1 MTRPGHPHR
10 SGSSSMGPAP
20 LRSVSSSMGPAP
32 LRSVSSSM
40 GPAPLRSVSL
50 RLRVAFASGLAT
62 VVVVALVGVLASVLL
77 TREQTERL
85 DRSLVPGSPAV
96 LGSFASTRA
105 DLAVT
110 LRAPDGTV
118 RRVSGP
124 ELPLSPIGIPT
135 SVDVGGVAYRIRTA
149 PGPSPG
155 SLVTVG
161 ATEDDTRARVAERQR
176 LVVGLAVVAV
186 LLAAGLG
193 WVFAGRAVRPMR
205 RLTARAATLDGEP
218 VDEPPIVRADGSR
231 ESEEL
236 ADALTAML
244 ARLHAEQERGTA
256 SLHAAR
262 DFAAAARHEL
272 RTPLTAMRTD
282 LEVLRAHPDLPE
294 RDTVLDDVL
303 RAQARVEA
311 TLTALGHLAAGDL
324 PDATDA
330 DPVAVAD
337 LLRLAGEDA
346 RRAHPDLEVVVDA
359 PAAEVPESVRGS
371 VDGLR
376 MALAN
381 AVVNAVRHGG
391 ATTVRLGAHTGPGG
405 GVVLTVDDDGAGLP
419 ADEREAVLG
428 RFVRGSTAGAPGSGL
443 GLALV
448 AQQAARHGGRVRLED
463 APAGGLRVSLTLGPD
478 RAG

>member
-1 MTRPGHPHR
+1 MKR
-10 SGSSSMGPAP
+10 S
-20 LRSVSSSMGPAP
+20 L
-32 LRSVSSSM
+32 
-40 GPAPLRSVSL
+40 SL
-50 RLRVAFASGLAT
+50 RARVALAAALAAT
-62 VVVVALVGVLASVLL
+62 VVVVLVGVLASVLL
-77 TREQTERL
+77 AREQTERL

-110 LRAPDGTV
+110 LRNPAGEA

-135 SVDVGGVAYRIRTA
+135 SVTVAGVDYRIRTA
-149 PGPSPG
+149 PGPAPG

-176 LVVGLAVVAV
+176 LVAGLGVAAVA
-186 LLAAGLG
+186 LAAGLG

-205 RLTARAATLDGEP
+205 RLTAQAATLDRAASDPEA
-218 VDEPPIVRADGSR
+218 PPPTVRADGSR

-236 ADALTAML
+236 ADALSDML
-244 ARLHAEQERGTA
+244 ARLHAEQERSRA

-282 LEVLRAHPDLPE
+282 LEVLAAHPDLPE
-294 RDTVLDDVL
+294 RDEVLADVL

-311 TLTALGHLAAGDL
+311 TLTALGQLAAGDL
-324 PDATDA
+324 PDAVGGEA
-330 DPVAVAD
+330 IGVAD
-337 LLRLAGEDA
+337 VLRLAAEDA
-346 RRAHPDLEVVVDA
+346 RRAHAGLEVVVDEPD
-359 PAAEVPESVRGS
+359 PATPESVRAS
-371 VDGLR
+371 PEGLR

-381 AVVNAVRHGG
+381 AVVNAVRHGRAG
-391 ATTVRLGAHTGPGG
+391 TVRLGAHTGSDGG
-405 GVVLTVDDDGAGLP
+405 AVLTVDDDGSGLP

-428 RFVRGSTAGAPGSGL
+428 RFVRGSTASVPGSGL

-448 AQQAARHGGRVRLED
+448 AQQAARHGGRVTLGD
-463 APAGGLRVSLTLGPD
+463 APTGGLRVSLALGPD

>member
-1 MTRPGHPHR
+1 M
-10 SGSSSMGPAP
+10 SAPAP
-20 LRSVSSSMGPAP
+20 STPAP
-32 LRSVSSSM
+32 ATARRRS
-40 GPAPLRSVSL
+40 ASL
-50 RLRVAFASGLAT
+50 RLRVALAAGLAST
-62 VVVVALVGVLASVLL
+62 VVVVLVGVLASVLL

-124 ELPLSPIGIPT
+124 ELPLTPLGIPI
-135 SVDVGGVAYRIRTA
+135 SVDVGGVAYRVRTA
-149 PGPSPG
+149 PGPAPG
-155 SLVTVG
+155 ALVTVG

-176 LVVGLAVVAV
+176 LVTGLGVVAV
-186 LLAAGLG
+186 ALAAGLG
-193 WVFAGRAVRPMR
+193 WVFAGRAVRPLR
-205 RLTARAATLDGEP
+205 RLTDRAATLDGA
-218 VDEPPIVRADGSR
+218 VDPDVAPPTVRADGSR

-236 ADALTAML
+236 ADALSAML
-244 ARLHAEQERGTA
+244 ARLHAEQQRSTA

-282 LEVLRAHPDLPE
+282 LEVLAAHPDLPE
-294 RDTVLDDVL
+294 RDEVLADVL

-311 TLTALGHLAAGDL
+311 TLTALGQLAAGDL
-324 PDATDA
+324 PDTVGPDGGDA
-330 DPVAVAD
+330 VGVAD
-337 LLRLAGEDA
+337 LLRLAAEDA
-346 RRAHPDLEVVVDA
+346 RRAHPGLAVVAEEPAGVVHGSLE
-359 PAAEVPESVRGS
+359 
-371 VDGLR
+371 GLR

-381 AVVNAVRHGG
+381 AVVNAVRHGRAG
-391 ATTVRLGAHTGPGG
+391 TVRLGAHAGEDG
-405 GVVLTVDDDGAGLP
+405 GVVLTVDDDGRGLP
-419 ADEREAVLG
+419 AAEQEAVLG
-428 RFVRGSTAGAPGSGL
+428 RFVRGSTTGAPGSGL

-448 AQQAARHGGRVRLED
+448 AQQAARHDGQVRLED
-463 APAGGLRVSLTLGPD
+463 APGGGLRVSLAIGPG

>member
-1 MTRPGHPHR
+1 MKR
-10 SGSSSMGPAP
+10 S
-20 LRSVSSSMGPAP
+20 L
-32 LRSVSSSM
+32 
-40 GPAPLRSVSL
+40 SL
-50 RLRVAFASGLAT
+50 RARVALAAALAAT
-62 VVVVALVGVLASVLL
+62 VVVVLVGVLASVLL
-77 TREQTERL
+77 AREQTERL

-110 LRAPDGTV
+110 LRNPAGEA

-135 SVDVGGVAYRIRTA
+135 SVTVAGVDYRIRTA
-149 PGPSPG
+149 PGPAPG

-176 LVVGLAVVAV
+176 LVAGLGVAAVA
-186 LLAAGLG
+186 LAAGLG

-205 RLTARAATLDGEP
+205 RLTAQAATLDRAASDPEA
-218 VDEPPIVRADGSR
+218 PPPTVRADGSR

-236 ADALTAML
+236 ADALSDML
-244 ARLHAEQERGTA
+244 ARLHAEQERSTA

-282 LEVLRAHPDLPE
+282 LEVLAAHPDLPE
-294 RDTVLDDVL
+294 RDEVLADVL

-311 TLTALGHLAAGDL
+311 TLTALGQLAAGDL
-324 PDATDA
+324 PDAVGGEA
-330 DPVAVAD
+330 IGVAD
-337 LLRLAGEDA
+337 VLRLAAEDA
-346 RRAHPDLEVVVDA
+346 RRAHAGLEVVVDEPD
-359 PAAEVPESVRGS
+359 PATPESVRAS
-371 VDGLR
+371 PEGLR

-381 AVVNAVRHGG
+381 AVVNAVRHGRAG
-391 ATTVRLGAHTGPGG
+391 TVRLGAHTGSDG
-405 GVVLTVDDDGAGLP
+405 GVVLTVDDDGSGLP

-428 RFVRGSTAGAPGSGL
+428 RFVRGSTASVPGSGL

-448 AQQAARHGGRVRLED
+448 AQQAARHGGRVTLGD
-463 APAGGLRVSLTLGPD
+463 APTGGLRVSLALGPD

>member
-1 MTRPGHPHR
+1 MRR
-10 SGSSSMGPAP
+10 S
-20 LRSVSSSMGPAP
+20 L
-32 LRSVSSSM
+32 
-40 GPAPLRSVSL
+40 SL
-50 RLRVAFASGLAT
+50 RARVALAAALAAT
-62 VVVVALVGVLASVLL
+62 VVVVLVGVLASVLL
-77 TREQTERL
+77 AREQTERL

-110 LRAPDGTV
+110 LRNPAGEA

-135 SVDVGGVAYRIRTA
+135 SVTVAGVDYRIRTA
-149 PGPSPG
+149 PGPAPG

-176 LVVGLAVVAV
+176 LVAGLGVAAVA
-186 LLAAGLG
+186 LAAGLG
-193 WVFAGRAVRPMR
+193 WLFAGRAVRPMR
-205 RLTARAATLDGEP
+205 RLTAQAATLDRAATDPEAA
-218 VDEPPIVRADGSR
+218 PPTVRADGSR

-236 ADALTAML
+236 ADALSAML
-244 ARLHAEQERGTA
+244 ARLNAEQERSTA

-272 RTPLTAMRTD
+272 RTPLTSMRTD
-282 LEVLRAHPDLPE
+282 LEVLAAHPDLPE
-294 RDTVLDDVL
+294 RDEVLADVR

-311 TLTALGHLAAGDL
+311 TLTALGQLATGDL
-324 PDATDA
+324 PDAA
-330 DPVAVAD
+330 GGEAIGVAD
-337 LLRLAGEDA
+337 VLRLAAEDA
-346 RRAHPDLEVVVDA
+346 RRAHSGLEVVVEEPD
-359 PAAEVPESVRGS
+359 PATPESVRAS
-371 VDGLR
+371 PEGLR

-381 AVVNAVRHGG
+381 AVVNAVRHGRAG
-391 ATTVRLGAHTGPGG
+391 TVRLGAHAGADGG
-405 GVVLTVDDDGAGLP
+405 IVLTVDDDGGGLP
-419 ADEREAVLG
+419 ADEREAVLA

-448 AQQAARHGGRVRLED
+448 AQQAARHGGRVALGD
-463 APAGGLRVSLTLGPD
+463 APTGGLRVSLALGPD

>member
-1 MTRPGHPHR
+1 MRR
-10 SGSSSMGPAP
+10 SP
-20 LRSVSSSMGPAP
+20 
-32 LRSVSSSM
+32 
-40 GPAPLRSVSL
+40 SL
-50 RLRVAFASGLAT
+50 RLRVALASALSAT
-62 VVVVALVGVLASVLL
+62 VIVVLVGVLASVLL
-77 TREQTERL
+77 AREQTERL

-110 LRAPDGTV
+110 LRGPAGTV

-124 ELPLSPIGIPT
+124 EMPLSPVGIPT
-135 SVDVGGVAYRIRTA
+135 SVTVDGVDYRIRTA
-149 PGPSPG
+149 PGPTPG

-161 ATEDDTRARVAERQR
+161 ATEDDTRARVAERER
-176 LVVGLAVVAV
+176 LVAGVGVAAVA
-186 LLAAGLG
+186 LAAGLG
-193 WVFAGRAVRPMR
+193 WLLAGRAVGPMR
-205 RLTARAATLDGEP
+205 RLTAQAAALD
-218 VDEPPIVRADGSR
+218 DTTTAVRADGSR

-236 ADALTAML
+236 ADALSAML
-244 ARLHAEQERGTA
+244 ARLHAEQERSTA

-294 RDTVLDDVL
+294 RDAVLDDLL

-311 TLTALGHLAAGDL
+311 TLTALGQLAAGDL
-324 PDATDA
+324 PDAGGGEAVGVTD
-330 DPVAVAD
+330 V
-337 LLRLAGEDA
+337 LRLAAEDA
-346 RRAHPDLEVVVDA
+346 RRAHPALAVVVEEPDA
-359 PAAEVPESVRGS
+359 QTPEAVRAALE
-371 VDGLR
+371 GLR

-381 AVVNAVRHGG
+381 AVVNAVRHGKAG
-391 ATTVRLGAHTGPGG
+391 TVVLGAHRGPEG
-405 GVVLTVDDDGAGLP
+405 GVVLTVDDDGSGLP

-428 RFVRGSTAGAPGSGL
+428 RFVRGSTAGGPGSGL

-448 AQQAARHGGRVRLED
+448 AQQAARHGGGVRLEE
-463 APAGGLRVSLTLGPD
+463 APGGGLRVSLALGPD

>member
-1 MTRPGHPHR
+1 MTRR
-10 SGSSSMGPAP
+10 SA
-20 LRSVSSSMGPAP
+20 
-32 LRSVSSSM
+32 
-40 GPAPLRSVSL
+40 SL
-50 RLRVAFASGLAT
+50 RLRVALASALASL
-62 VVVVALVGVLASVLL
+62 VVVVLVGVLASVLL

-96 LGSFASTRA
+96 LGTFASTRA

-110 LRAPDGTV
+110 LRGPTGT

-124 ELPLSPIGIPT
+124 ELPLSPIGVPT
-135 SVDVGGVAYRIRTA
+135 SVEVGGVAYRIRTA
-149 PGPSPG
+149 PGPTPG
-155 SLVTVG
+155 VLVTVG
-161 ATEDDTRARVAERQR
+161 ATEDDTRARVADRQR
-176 LVVGLAVVAV
+176 LVTGLGVVAV
-186 LLAAGLG
+186 ALAAGLG
-193 WVFAGRAVRPMR
+193 WLFAGRAVRPLR
-205 RLTARAATLDGEP
+205 RLTAQAATLDGA
-218 VDEPPIVRADGSR
+218 VDPEVDPPTVRADGSR

-236 ADALTAML
+236 ADALSAML
-244 ARLHAEQERGTA
+244 ARLHAEQERSTA

-294 RDTVLDDVL
+294 RDAVLADVL

-311 TLTALGHLAAGDL
+311 TLTALGQLAAGDL
-324 PDATDA
+324 PEVGDRDA
-330 DPVAVAD
+330 VGVAD
-337 LLRLAGEDA
+337 LLRLAAEDA
-346 RRAHPDLEVVVDA
+346 RRAHPELEVVVDD
-359 PAAEVPESVRGS
+359 PATGTAGAVRAS
-371 VDGLR
+371 LEGLR

-391 ATTVRLGAHTGPGG
+391 AGSVRLGAHARDDG
-405 GVVLTVDDDGAGLP
+405 GVVLTVDDDGCGLP
-419 ADEREAVLG
+419 AAERESVLG

-448 AQQAARHGGRVRLED
+448 AQQAARHGGEVRLED
-463 APAGGLRVSLTLGPD
+463 APTGGLRVSLAIGPD

>member
-1 MTRPGHPHR
+1 MSGPGRRPR
-10 SGSSSMGPAP
+10 WS
-20 LRSVSSSMGPAP
+20 L
-32 LRSVSSSM
+32 
-40 GPAPLRSVSL
+40 SL
-50 RLRVAFASGLAT
+50 RLRVALASGLAT
-62 VVVVALVGVLASVLL
+62 VVVVALVGILASVLL

-124 ELPLSPIGIPT
+124 ELPLSPVGVPT

-149 PGPSPG
+149 PGPAPG
-155 SLVTVG
+155 VLVTVG

-176 LVVGLAVVAV
+176 LVTGLGIVAV

-205 RLTARAATLDGEP
+205 RLTEQAATLDRDP
-218 VDEPPIVRADGSR
+218 VDDPPVVRADGSR

-236 ADALTAML
+236 ADALTGML
-244 ARLHAEQERGTA
+244 ARLHAEQERSTA

-282 LEVLRAHPDLPE
+282 LEVLAAHPDLPE
-294 RDTVLDDVL
+294 RDAVLADVL
-303 RAQARVEA
+303 RAQGRVEA

-324 PDATDA
+324 PDTADA
-330 DPVAVAD
+330 GDVGVAD
-337 LLRLAGEDA
+337 LLRLAAEDA
-346 RRAHPDLEVVVDA
+346 RRAHPTLEVAVDA
-359 PAAEVPESVRGS
+359 PAGEVAESVRGS
-371 VDGLR
+371 SEGLR

-381 AVVNAVRHGG
+381 AVVNAVRHGR
-391 ATTVRLGAHTGPGG
+391 ATTVRLGAHAGPDG
-405 GVVLTVDDDGAGLP
+405 GVVLTVDDDGTGLP
-419 ADEREAVLG
+419 AAEREAVLG

-448 AQQAARHGGRVRLED
+448 AQQAARHGGRVHLED
-463 APAGGLRVSLTLGPD
+463 ASGGGLRVSLALGPD

>member
-1 MTRPGHPHR
+1 MRR
-10 SGSSSMGPAP
+10 S
-20 LRSVSSSMGPAP
+20 L
-32 LRSVSSSM
+32 
-40 GPAPLRSVSL
+40 SL
-50 RLRVAFASGLAT
+50 RARVALAAALAAT
-62 VVVVALVGVLASVLL
+62 VVVVLVGVLASVLL
-77 TREQTERL
+77 AREQTERL

-110 LRAPDGTV
+110 LRNPAGEA

-135 SVDVGGVAYRIRTA
+135 SVTVAGVDYRIRTA
-149 PGPSPG
+149 PGPAPG

-176 LVVGLAVVAV
+176 LVAGLGIAAVA
-186 LLAAGLG
+186 LAAGLG

-205 RLTARAATLDGEP
+205 RLTAQAATLDRTASDPQG
-218 VDEPPIVRADGSR
+218 PPPTVRADGSR

-236 ADALTAML
+236 ADALSDML
-244 ARLHAEQERGTA
+244 ARLHAEQERSTA

-272 RTPLTAMRTD
+272 RTPLTSMRTD
-282 LEVLRAHPDLPE
+282 LEVLAAHPDLPE
-294 RDTVLDDVL
+294 RDEVLADVL

-311 TLTALGHLAAGDL
+311 TLTALGQLAAGDL
-324 PDATDA
+324 PDAA
-330 DPVAVAD
+330 GGEAIGVAD
-337 LLRLAGEDA
+337 VLRLAAEDA
-346 RRAHPDLEVVVDA
+346 RRAHGGLEVVVDEPD
-359 PAAEVPESVRGS
+359 PATPESVRAS
-371 VDGLR
+371 PEGLR

-381 AVVNAVRHGG
+381 AVVNAVRHGR
-391 ATTVRLGAHTGPGG
+391 ASTVQLGAHTAADG
-405 GVVLTVDDDGAGLP
+405 GVVLTVDDDGSGLP

-428 RFVRGSTAGAPGSGL
+428 RFVRGSTAAAPGSGL

-448 AQQAARHGGRVRLED
+448 AQQAARHGGRVELGD
-463 APAGGLRVSLTLGPD
+463 APTGGLRVSLALGPD

>member
-1 MTRPGHPHR
+1 MRR
-10 SGSSSMGPAP
+10 S
-20 LRSVSSSMGPAP
+20 L
-32 LRSVSSSM
+32 
-40 GPAPLRSVSL
+40 SL
-50 RLRVAFASGLAT
+50 RARVALAAALAAT
-62 VVVVALVGVLASVLL
+62 VVVVLVGVLASVLL

-110 LRAPDGTV
+110 LRNPAGEA

-135 SVDVGGVAYRIRTA
+135 SVTVAGVDYRIRTA
-149 PGPSPG
+149 PGPAPG

-176 LVVGLAVVAV
+176 LVAGLGVAAVA
-186 LLAAGLG
+186 LAAGLG

-205 RLTARAATLDGEP
+205 RLTAQAATLDRAASDPGAA
-218 VDEPPIVRADGSR
+218 PPTVRADGSR

-236 ADALTAML
+236 ADALSDML
-244 ARLHAEQERGTA
+244 ARLHAEQKRSAA

-282 LEVLRAHPDLPE
+282 LEVLAAHPDLPE
-294 RDTVLDDVL
+294 RDEVLADVL
-303 RAQARVEA
+303 RAQVRVEA
-311 TLTALGHLAAGDL
+311 TLTALGQLAAGDL
-324 PDATDA
+324 PDAA
-330 DPVAVAD
+330 GGEAIGVAD
-337 LLRLAGEDA
+337 VLRLAAEDA
-346 RRAHPDLEVVVDA
+346 RRTHAGLAVVVDEPD
-359 PAAEVPESVRGS
+359 PATPESVRAS
-371 VDGLR
+371 PEGLR

-381 AVVNAVRHGG
+381 LVVNAVRHGRAG
-391 ATTVRLGAHTGPGG
+391 TVRLGAHTGTDG
-405 GVVLTVDDDGAGLP
+405 GVVLTVDDDGSGLP

-448 AQQAARHGGRVRLED
+448 AQQAARHGGRVALGD
-463 APAGGLRVSLTLGPD
+463 APAGGLRVSLALGPD

>member
-1 MTRPGHPHR
+1 MRR
-10 SGSSSMGPAP
+10 S
-20 LRSVSSSMGPAP
+20 L
-32 LRSVSSSM
+32 
-40 GPAPLRSVSL
+40 SL
-50 RLRVAFASGLAT
+50 RARVALAAALAAT
-62 VVVVALVGVLASVLL
+62 VVVVLVGVLASVLL
-77 TREQTERL
+77 AREQTERL

-110 LRAPDGTV
+110 LRNPAGEA

-135 SVDVGGVAYRIRTA
+135 SVTVAGVDYRIRTA
-149 PGPSPG
+149 PGPAPG

-176 LVVGLAVVAV
+176 LVAGLGVVAV
-186 LLAAGLG
+186 ALAAGLG

-205 RLTARAATLDGEP
+205 RLTAQAATLDRAATDP
-218 VDEPPIVRADGSR
+218 AAAPPTVRADGSR

-236 ADALTAML
+236 ADALSDML
-244 ARLHAEQERGTA
+244 ARLHAEQERSTA

-272 RTPLTAMRTD
+272 RTPLTSMRTD
-282 LEVLRAHPDLPE
+282 LEVLAAHPDLPE
-294 RDTVLDDVL
+294 RDEVLADVL

-311 TLTALGHLAAGDL
+311 TLTALGQLAAGDL
-324 PDATDA
+324 PD
-330 DPVAVAD
+330 VAGGEAIGVAD
-337 LLRLAGEDA
+337 VLRLAAEDA
-346 RRAHPDLEVVVDA
+346 RRAHDGLEVVVDEPD
-359 PAAEVPESVRGS
+359 PATPESVRAS
-371 VDGLR
+371 PEGLR

-381 AVVNAVRHGG
+381 AVVNAVRHGRAG
-391 ATTVRLGAHTGPGG
+391 TVRLGAHTGADG
-405 GVVLTVDDDGAGLP
+405 GVVLTVDDDGSGLP

-448 AQQAARHGGRVRLED
+448 AQQAARHGGRVALGD
-463 APAGGLRVSLTLGPD
+463 APTGGLRVSLALGPD

>member
-1 MTRPGHPHR
+1 MTPRR
-10 SGSSSMGPAP
+10 S
-20 LRSVSSSMGPAP
+20 L
-32 LRSVSSSM
+32 
-40 GPAPLRSVSL
+40 SL
-50 RLRVAFASGLAT
+50 RLRVALASGLAT
-62 VVVVALVGVLASVLL
+62 IVVVALVGILASVLL

-124 ELPLSPIGIPT
+124 ELPLSPVGVPT
-135 SVDVGGVAYRIRTA
+135 SVEVGGVAYRIRTA

-155 SLVTVG
+155 VLVTVG

-176 LVVGLAVVAV
+176 LVTGLGIVAV

-205 RLTARAATLDGEP
+205 RLTAQAATLDRDP
-218 VDEPPIVRADGSR
+218 VDDPPVVRADGSR

-244 ARLHAEQERGTA
+244 ARLHAEQERSTA

-282 LEVLRAHPDLPE
+282 LEVLAAHPDLPE
-294 RDTVLDDVL
+294 RDAVLADVL
-303 RAQARVEA
+303 RAQGRVEA

-324 PDATDA
+324 PDTADA
-330 DPVAVAD
+330 GDVGVAD
-337 LLRLAGEDA
+337 LLRLAAEDA
-346 RRAHPDLEVVVDA
+346 RRAHPALEVVMNEHDEHTGDA
-359 PAAEVPESVRGS
+359 AESVRGS
-371 VDGLR
+371 AEGLR

-381 AVVNAVRHGG
+381 AVVNAVRHGR
-391 ATTVRLGAHTGPGG
+391 ATTVRLGAHAGADG
-405 GVVLTVDDDGAGLP
+405 GVVLTVDDDGTGLP
-419 ADEREAVLG
+419 AAEREAVLG

-463 APAGGLRVSLTLGPD
+463 APGGGLRVSLALGPD

>member
-1 MTRPGHPHR
+1 MRR
-10 SGSSSMGPAP
+10 S
-20 LRSVSSSMGPAP
+20 L
-32 LRSVSSSM
+32 
-40 GPAPLRSVSL
+40 SL
-50 RLRVAFASGLAT
+50 RARVALAAALAAT
-62 VVVVALVGVLASVLL
+62 VVVVLVGVLASVLL
-77 TREQTERL
+77 AREQTERL

-110 LRAPDGTV
+110 LRNPAGEA

-135 SVDVGGVAYRIRTA
+135 SVTVAGVDYRIRTA

-161 ATEDDTRARVAERQR
+161 ATEDDTRARVTERRR
-176 LVVGLAVVAV
+176 LVAGLGVVAV
-186 LLAAGLG
+186 ALAAGLG
-193 WVFAGRAVRPMR
+193 WLFAGRAVRPMR
-205 RLTARAATLDGEP
+205 RLTAQAAMLDRAATDP
-218 VDEPPIVRADGSR
+218 AAAPPTVRADGSR

-236 ADALTAML
+236 ADALSDML
-244 ARLHAEQERGTA
+244 ARLHAEQERSTA

-272 RTPLTAMRTD
+272 RTPLTSMRTD
-282 LEVLRAHPDLPE
+282 LEVLAAHPDLPE
-294 RDTVLDDVL
+294 RDEVLADVL

-311 TLTALGHLAAGDL
+311 TLTALGQLAAGDL
-324 PDATDA
+324 PDAA
-330 DPVAVAD
+330 GGEAIGVAD
-337 LLRLAGEDA
+337 VLRLAAEDA
-346 RRAHPDLEVVVDA
+346 RRSHDGLEVVVDEPD
-359 PAAEVPESVRGS
+359 PATPESVRAS
-371 VDGLR
+371 PEGLR

-381 AVVNAVRHGG
+381 AVVNAVRHGRAG
-391 ATTVRLGAHTGPGG
+391 TVRLGAHAGTDGE
-405 GVVLTVDDDGAGLP
+405 VVLTVDDDGSGLP

-448 AQQAARHGGRVRLED
+448 AQQAARHGGRVALGD
-463 APAGGLRVSLTLGPD
+463 APTGGLRVSLALGPD

>member
-1 MTRPGHPHR
+1 MRR
-10 SGSSSMGPAP
+10 S
-20 LRSVSSSMGPAP
+20 L
-32 LRSVSSSM
+32 
-40 GPAPLRSVSL
+40 SL
-50 RLRVAFASGLAT
+50 RARVALAAALAAT
-62 VVVVALVGVLASVLL
+62 VVVVLVGVLASVLL
-77 TREQTERL
+77 AREQTERL

-110 LRAPDGTV
+110 LRNPAGEP

-135 SVDVGGVAYRIRTA
+135 SVTVAGVDYRIRTA
-149 PGPSPG
+149 PGPAPG

-161 ATEDDTRARVAERQR
+161 ATEDDTRARVAERRR
-176 LVVGLAVVAV
+176 LVAGLGIAAVA
-186 LLAAGLG
+186 LAAGLG

-205 RLTARAATLDGEP
+205 RLTAQAATLDRTATDP
-218 VDEPPIVRADGSR
+218 AAAPPTVRADGSR

-236 ADALTAML
+236 ADALSDML
-244 ARLHAEQERGTA
+244 ARLHAEQERSTA

-272 RTPLTAMRTD
+272 RTPLTSMRTD
-282 LEVLRAHPDLPE
+282 LEVLAAHPDLPE
-294 RDTVLDDVL
+294 RDEVLADVL

-311 TLTALGHLAAGDL
+311 TLTALGQLAAGDL
-324 PDATDA
+324 PDAA
-330 DPVAVAD
+330 GGEAIGVAD
-337 LLRLAGEDA
+337 VLRLAAEDA
-346 RRAHPDLEVVVDA
+346 RRAHAGLEVVVDEPD
-359 PAAEVPESVRGS
+359 PATPESVRAS
-371 VDGLR
+371 PEGLR

-381 AVVNAVRHGG
+381 AVVNAVRHGRAG
-391 ATTVRLGAHTGPGG
+391 TVRLGARTGADG
-405 GVVLTVDDDGAGLP
+405 GVVLTVDDDGSGLP

-448 AQQAARHGGRVRLED
+448 AQQAARHGGRVELGD
-463 APAGGLRVSLTLGPD
+463 APTGGLRVSLALGPD

>member
-1 MTRPGHPHR
+1 MRR
-10 SGSSSMGPAP
+10 S
-20 LRSVSSSMGPAP
+20 L
-32 LRSVSSSM
+32 
-40 GPAPLRSVSL
+40 SL
-50 RLRVAFASGLAT
+50 RARVALAAALAAT
-62 VVVVALVGVLASVLL
+62 VVVVLVGVLASVLL
-77 TREQTERL
+77 AREQTERL

-110 LRAPDGTV
+110 LRNPAGEA

-135 SVDVGGVAYRIRTA
+135 SVTVAGVDYRIRTA
-149 PGPSPG
+149 PGPAPG

-176 LVVGLAVVAV
+176 LVAGLGIAAVA
-186 LLAAGLG
+186 LAAGLG

-205 RLTARAATLDGEP
+205 RLTAQAATLDRTRHR
-218 VDEPPIVRADGSR
+218 PPAAAPPTVRADGSR

-236 ADALTAML
+236 ADALSDML
-244 ARLHAEQERGTA
+244 ARLHAEQERSTA

-272 RTPLTAMRTD
+272 RTPLTSMRTD
-282 LEVLRAHPDLPE
+282 LEVLAAHPDLPE
-294 RDTVLDDVL
+294 RDEVLADVL

-311 TLTALGHLAAGDL
+311 TLTALGQLAAGDL
-324 PDATDA
+324 PDAA
-330 DPVAVAD
+330 GGEAIGVAD
-337 LLRLAGEDA
+337 VLRLAAEDA
-346 RRAHPDLEVVVDA
+346 RRAHGGLEVVVDEPD
-359 PAAEVPESVRGS
+359 PATPESVRAS
-371 VDGLR
+371 PEGLR

-381 AVVNAVRHGG
+381 AVVNAVRHGR
-391 ATTVRLGAHTGPGG
+391 ASTVRLGAHTGADG
-405 GVVLTVDDDGAGLP
+405 GVVLTVDDDGSGLP

-448 AQQAARHGGRVRLED
+448 AQQAARHGGRVELGD
-463 APAGGLRVSLTLGPD
+463 APTGGLRVSLALGPD

>member
-1 MTRPGHPHR
+1 VRRTGR
-10 SGSSSMGPAP
+10 SP
-20 LRSVSSSMGPAP
+20 
-32 LRSVSSSM
+32 
-40 GPAPLRSVSL
+40 SL
-50 RLRVAFASGLAT
+50 RLRVALASALATT
-62 VVVVALVGVLASVLL
+62 VVVVLVGILASVLL

-110 LRAPDGTV
+110 LRSPTGVV

-124 ELPLSPIGIPT
+124 ELPPSPIGIPT
-135 SVDVGGVAYRIRTA
+135 SVTVDGVAYRIRTA
-149 PGPSPG
+149 PGPTPG
-155 SLVTVG
+155 TLVTVG
-161 ATEDDTRARVAERQR
+161 ATEDDTRARVAERER
-176 LVVGLAVVAV
+176 LVTGLGVAAVA
-186 LLAAGLG
+186 LAGGLG

-205 RLTARAATLDGEP
+205 RLTERAATLEAEERTDR
-218 VDEPPIVRADGSR
+218 PPAVRAEGSR
-231 ESEEL
+231 ESEDL

-244 ARLHAEQERGTA
+244 ARLHAEQERSTA

-282 LEVLRAHPDLPE
+282 LEVLRAYPDLPE
-294 RDTVLDDVL
+294 RDAVLGDVL

-311 TLTALGHLAAGDL
+311 TLTALGQLAAGDL
-324 PDATDA
+324 PDAA
-330 DPVAVAD
+330 GGDPVGVAD
-337 LLRLAGEDA
+337 LLRLAAEDA
-346 RRAHPDLEVVVDA
+346 RRAHPGLEVAVDA
-359 PAAEVPESVRGS
+359 PDARTAESVRGS
-371 VDGLR
+371 PEGLR

-381 AVVNAVRHGG
+381 AVVNAVRHGRAG
-391 ATTVRLGAHTGPGG
+391 SVRLGAHASPDG
-405 GVVLTVDDDGAGLP
+405 GVVLTVDDDGVGLP
-419 ADEREAVLG
+419 AGEREDVLG

-463 APAGGLRVSLTLGPD
+463 APTGGLRVSLALGPD

>member
-1 MTRPGHPHR
+1 MRR
-10 SGSSSMGPAP
+10 S
-20 LRSVSSSMGPAP
+20 L
-32 LRSVSSSM
+32 
-40 GPAPLRSVSL
+40 SL
-50 RLRVAFASGLAT
+50 RARVALAAALAAT
-62 VVVVALVGVLASVLL
+62 VVVVLVGVLASVLL
-77 TREQTERL
+77 AREQTERL

-110 LRAPDGTV
+110 LRNPAGEA

-135 SVDVGGVAYRIRTA
+135 SVTVAGVDYRIRTA

-161 ATEDDTRARVAERQR
+161 ATEDDTRARVVERRR
-176 LVVGLAVVAV
+176 LVAGLGVVAV
-186 LLAAGLG
+186 ALAAGLG

-205 RLTARAATLDGEP
+205 RLTAQAATLDRAATDP
-218 VDEPPIVRADGSR
+218 AAASPTVRADGSR

-236 ADALTAML
+236 ADALSDML
-244 ARLHAEQERGTA
+244 ARLHAEQERSTA

-272 RTPLTAMRTD
+272 RTPLTSMRTD
-282 LEVLRAHPDLPE
+282 LEVLAAHPDLPE
-294 RDTVLDDVL
+294 RDEVLADVL

-311 TLTALGHLAAGDL
+311 TLTALGQLAAGDL
-324 PDATDA
+324 PDAA
-330 DPVAVAD
+330 GGEAIGVAD
-337 LLRLAGEDA
+337 VLRLAAEDA
-346 RRAHPDLEVVVDA
+346 RRAHAGLEVVVEEPD
-359 PAAEVPESVRGS
+359 PATPESVRAS
-371 VDGLR
+371 PEGLR

-381 AVVNAVRHGG
+381 AVVNAVRHGRAG
-391 ATTVRLGAHTGPGG
+391 TVRLGAHAGADG
-405 GVVLTVDDDGAGLP
+405 GVVLTVDDDGRGLP

-448 AQQAARHGGRVRLED
+448 AQQAARHGGRVALGD
-463 APAGGLRVSLTLGPD
+463 APTGGLRVSLALGPD

>member
-1 MTRPGHPHR
+1 MSAPVRRR
-10 SGSSSMGPAP
+10 SA
-20 LRSVSSSMGPAP
+20 
-32 LRSVSSSM
+32 
-40 GPAPLRSVSL
+40 SL
-50 RLRVAFASGLAT
+50 RLRVALAAALAST
-62 VVVVALVGVLASVLL
+62 VVVVLVGVLASVLL

-110 LRAPDGTV
+110 LRGPDGTV

-124 ELPLSPIGIPT
+124 ELPLSPLGIPT
-135 SVDVGGVAYRIRTA
+135 SVDVDGVAYRIRTA

-155 SLVTVG
+155 ALVTVG
-161 ATEDDTRARVAERQR
+161 ATEDDTRARVAERRR
-176 LVVGLAVVAV
+176 LVTGLGVVAV
-186 LLAAGLG
+186 ALAAALG
-193 WVFAGRAVRPMR
+193 WVFAGRAVRPLR
-205 RLTARAATLDGEP
+205 RLTDRAATLDGAVEAD
-218 VDEPPIVRADGSR
+218 VPPPTVRADGSR

-236 ADALTAML
+236 AEALTAML
-244 ARLHAEQERGTA
+244 ARLHAEQQRSTA

-282 LEVLRAHPDLPE
+282 LEVLQAHPDLPE
-294 RDTVLDDVL
+294 RDEVLADVL

-311 TLTALGHLAAGDL
+311 TLTALGQLAAGDL
-324 PDATDA
+324 PDADGG
-330 DPVAVAD
+330 DVVGVAD
-337 LLRLAGEDA
+337 LLRLAAEDA
-346 RRAHPDLEVVVDA
+346 RRAHPGLEVVVEE
-359 PAAEVPESVRGS
+359 PAGAVRGS
-371 VDGLR
+371 LEGLR

-381 AVVNAVRHGG
+381 VVVNAVRHGG
-391 ATTVRLGAHTGPGG
+391 AGCVRLGAHAGEDG
-405 GVVLTVDDDGAGLP
+405 GVVLTVDDDGRGLP
-419 ADEREAVLG
+419 AAEREAVLG

-448 AQQAARHGGRVRLED
+448 AQQAARHDGQVHLED
-463 APAGGLRVSLTLGPD
+463 APGGGLRVSLAIGPD

>member
-1 MTRPGHPHR
+1 MRR
-10 SGSSSMGPAP
+10 S
-20 LRSVSSSMGPAP
+20 L
-32 LRSVSSSM
+32 
-40 GPAPLRSVSL
+40 SL
-50 RLRVAFASGLAT
+50 RARVALAAALAAT
-62 VVVVALVGVLASVLL
+62 VVVVLVGVLASVLL
-77 TREQTERL
+77 AREQTERL

-110 LRAPDGTV
+110 LRNPAGEA

-135 SVDVGGVAYRIRTA
+135 SVTVAGVDYRIRTA
-149 PGPSPG
+149 PGPAPG

-176 LVVGLAVVAV
+176 LVAGLGVAAVA
-186 LLAAGLG
+186 LAAGLG

-205 RLTARAATLDGEP
+205 RLTAQAATLDRAATDP
-218 VDEPPIVRADGSR
+218 AAAPPTVRADGSR

-236 ADALTAML
+236 ADALSDML
-244 ARLHAEQERGTA
+244 ARLHAEQERSTA

-272 RTPLTAMRTD
+272 RTPLTSMRTD
-282 LEVLRAHPDLPE
+282 LEVLAAHPDLPE
-294 RDTVLDDVL
+294 RDEVLADVL

-311 TLTALGHLAAGDL
+311 TLTALGQLAAGDL
-324 PDATDA
+324 PDAA
-330 DPVAVAD
+330 GGEAIGVAD
-337 LLRLAGEDA
+337 VLRLAAEDA
-346 RRAHPDLEVVVDA
+346 RRAHDGLEVVVDEPD
-359 PAAEVPESVRGS
+359 PATPESVRAS
-371 VDGLR
+371 PEGLR

-391 ATTVRLGAHTGPGG
+391 AGTVRLGAHTGADG
-405 GVVLTVDDDGAGLP
+405 GVVLTVDDDGSGLP

-448 AQQAARHGGRVRLED
+448 AQQAARHGGRVALGD
-463 APAGGLRVSLTLGPD
+463 APTGGLRVSLALGPD

>member
-1 MTRPGHPHR
+1 MRR
-10 SGSSSMGPAP
+10 S
-20 LRSVSSSMGPAP
+20 L
-32 LRSVSSSM
+32 
-40 GPAPLRSVSL
+40 SL
-50 RLRVAFASGLAT
+50 RARVALAAALAAT
-62 VVVVALVGVLASVLL
+62 VVVVLVGVLASVLL
-77 TREQTERL
+77 AREQTERL

-110 LRAPDGTV
+110 LRNPAGEA

-135 SVDVGGVAYRIRTA
+135 SVTVAGVDYRIRTA
-149 PGPSPG
+149 PGPAPG

-176 LVVGLAVVAV
+176 LVAGLGVVAV
-186 LLAAGLG
+186 ALAAGLG

-205 RLTARAATLDGEP
+205 RLTAQAATLDRAATDP
-218 VDEPPIVRADGSR
+218 AAAAPTVRADGSR

-236 ADALTAML
+236 ADALSDML
-244 ARLHAEQERGTA
+244 ARLHAEQERSTA

-272 RTPLTAMRTD
+272 RTPLTSMRTD
-282 LEVLRAHPDLPE
+282 LEVLAAHPDLPE
-294 RDTVLDDVL
+294 RDEVLADVL

-311 TLTALGHLAAGDL
+311 TLTALGQLAAGDL
-324 PDATDA
+324 PDAAGDEA
-330 DPVAVAD
+330 IGVAD
-337 LLRLAGEDA
+337 VLRLAAEDA
-346 RRAHPDLEVVVDA
+346 RRAHDGLEVVVDEPD
-359 PAAEVPESVRGS
+359 PATPESVRAS
-371 VDGLR
+371 PEGLR

-391 ATTVRLGAHTGPGG
+391 AGTVRLGAHAGADG
-405 GVVLTVDDDGAGLP
+405 GVVLTVDDDGSGLP

-448 AQQAARHGGRVRLED
+448 AQQAARHGGRVALGD
-463 APAGGLRVSLTLGPD
+463 APTGGLRVSLALGPD

>member
-1 MTRPGHPHR
+1 MRR
-10 SGSSSMGPAP
+10 S
-20 LRSVSSSMGPAP
+20 L
-32 LRSVSSSM
+32 
-40 GPAPLRSVSL
+40 SL
-50 RLRVAFASGLAT
+50 RARVALAAALAAT
-62 VVVVALVGVLASVLL
+62 VVVVLVGVLASVLL
-77 TREQTERL
+77 AREQTERL

-110 LRAPDGTV
+110 LRNPAGEA

-135 SVDVGGVAYRIRTA
+135 SVTVGGVDYRIRTA
-149 PGPSPG
+149 PGPAPG

-176 LVVGLAVVAV
+176 LVAGLGIAAVG
-186 LLAAGLG
+186 LAAGLG

-205 RLTARAATLDGEP
+205 RLTAQAATLDRTATDPQG
-218 VDEPPIVRADGSR
+218 PPPTVRADGSR

-236 ADALTAML
+236 ADALSDML
-244 ARLHAEQERGTA
+244 ARLHAEQERSTA

-272 RTPLTAMRTD
+272 RTPLTSMRTD
-282 LEVLRAHPDLPE
+282 LEVLAAHPDLPE
-294 RDTVLDDVL
+294 RDEVLADVL

-311 TLTALGHLAAGDL
+311 TLTALGQLAAGDL
-324 PDATDA
+324 PDAA
-330 DPVAVAD
+330 GGEAIGVAD
-337 LLRLAGEDA
+337 VLRLAAEDA
-346 RRAHPDLEVVVDA
+346 RRTHRGLEVVVDEPD
-359 PAAEVPESVRGS
+359 PATPESVRAS
-371 VDGLR
+371 PEGLR

-381 AVVNAVRHGG
+381 AVVNAVRHGRAG
-391 ATTVRLGAHTGPGG
+391 TVRLGAHTAADG
-405 GVVLTVDDDGAGLP
+405 GVVLTVDDDGSGLP

-428 RFVRGSTAGAPGSGL
+428 RFVRGSTAAAPGSGL

-448 AQQAARHGGRVRLED
+448 AQQAARHGGRVELGD
-463 APAGGLRVSLTLGPD
+463 APTGGLRVSLALGPD

>member
-1 MTRPGHPHR
+1 MRR
-10 SGSSSMGPAP
+10 SPSTATGPVP
-20 LRSVSSSMGPAP
+20 R
-32 LRSVSSSM
+32 
-40 GPAPLRSVSL
+40 RSVSL
-50 RLRVAFASGLAT
+50 RLRVALASALSAT
-62 VVVVALVGVLASVLL
+62 VVVVLVGVLASVLL
-77 TREQTERL
+77 TREQVERL

-110 LRAPDGTV
+110 LRGPTGTV

-135 SVDVGGVAYRIRTA
+135 SVTVEGVDYRIRTG
-149 PGPSPG
+149 PGPTPG

-161 ATEDDTRARVAERQR
+161 ATEDDTRARVAERER
-176 LVVGLAVVAV
+176 LVAGVGVAAVA
-186 LLAAGLG
+186 LAAGLG
-193 WVFAGRAVRPMR
+193 WLLAGRAVRPMR
-205 RLTARAATLDGEP
+205 RLTEQAATLDRATAEP
-218 VDEPPIVRADGSR
+218 TAEPPIVRADGSR

-236 ADALTAML
+236 AEALSAML
-244 ARLHAEQERGTA
+244 ARLHAEQERSTA

-294 RDTVLDDVL
+294 RDAVLDDVL

-324 PDATDA
+324 PDAGRGE
-330 DPVAVAD
+330 AVGVVD
-337 LLRLAGEDA
+337 LLRLAAEDA
-346 RRAHPDLEVVVDA
+346 RRAHPDLAVEVDA
-359 PAAEVPESVRGS
+359 PGAEVPESVRGS
-371 VDGLR
+371 LEGLR

-381 AVVNAVRHGG
+381 AVVNAVRHGRAG
-391 ATTVRLGAHTGPGG
+391 TVRLGAGLGPDG
-405 GVVLTVDDDGAGLP
+405 GVVLTVDDDGTGLP
-419 ADEREAVLG
+419 AAEREAVLG
-428 RFVRGSTAGAPGSGL
+428 RFVRGSTAGGPGSGL

-448 AQQAARHGGRVRLED
+448 AQQAARHGGGVRLSE
-463 APAGGLRVSLTLGPD
+463 APTGGLRVSLALGPD

>member
-1 MTRPGHPHR
+1 MRR
-10 SGSSSMGPAP
+10 S
-20 LRSVSSSMGPAP
+20 L
-32 LRSVSSSM
+32 
-40 GPAPLRSVSL
+40 SL
-50 RLRVAFASGLAT
+50 RARVALAAALAAT
-62 VVVVALVGVLASVLL
+62 VVVVLVGVLASVLL
-77 TREQTERL
+77 AREQTERL

-110 LRAPDGTV
+110 LRNPAGEA

-135 SVDVGGVAYRIRTA
+135 SVTVAGVDYRIRTA
-149 PGPSPG
+149 PAPAPG

-176 LVVGLAVVAV
+176 LVAGLGVVAV
-186 LLAAGLG
+186 ALAAGLG

-205 RLTARAATLDGEP
+205 RLTAQAATLDRGATDP
-218 VDEPPIVRADGSR
+218 AAAPPTVRADGSR

-236 ADALTAML
+236 ADALSDML
-244 ARLHAEQERGTA
+244 ARLHAEQERSTA

-272 RTPLTAMRTD
+272 RTPLTSMRTD
-282 LEVLRAHPDLPE
+282 LEVLAAHPDLPE
-294 RDTVLDDVL
+294 RDEVLADVL

-311 TLTALGHLAAGDL
+311 TLTALGQLAAGDL
-324 PDATDA
+324 PDAA
-330 DPVAVAD
+330 GGEAIGVAD
-337 LLRLAGEDA
+337 VLRLAAEDA
-346 RRAHPDLEVVVDA
+346 RRAHAGLDVVLDEPD
-359 PAAEVPESVRGS
+359 PATPESVRAS
-371 VDGLR
+371 PEGLR

-381 AVVNAVRHGG
+381 AVVNAVRHGR
-391 ATTVRLGAHTGPGG
+391 ASAVRLGAHPGADG
-405 GVVLTVDDDGAGLP
+405 GVVLTVDDDGSGLP

-448 AQQAARHGGRVRLED
+448 AQQATRHGGRLALGD
-463 APAGGLRVSLTLGPD
+463 APTGGLRVSLALGPD